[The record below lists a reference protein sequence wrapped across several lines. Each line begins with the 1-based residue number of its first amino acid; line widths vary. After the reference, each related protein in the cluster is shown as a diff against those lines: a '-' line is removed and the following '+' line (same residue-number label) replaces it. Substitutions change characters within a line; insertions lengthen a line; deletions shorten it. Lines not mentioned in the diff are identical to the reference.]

1 MINLPPPQPSLY
13 TDMFDFSPVPVE
25 DKVAKKIAEMRKMP
39 KRGYANLW
47 EWTAANRPFLVPG
60 RPFRMDN
67 HLYLKEIYE
76 CTDLEII
83 LMKASQM
90 GASEWLV
97 SYAAYICDEKDGTVL
112 YLFPTEGHVSDF
124 STARLGPA
132 IEASEYLSKIV
143 IDGSGQGG
151 QRGSDRI
158 SLKRIRDRFL
168 YFRGSKVQ
176 ADGKA
181 PQLKSIDADVLIMDE
196 VDELDPR
203 APAIAKKRLGHAK
216 DDLGNVLWVS
226 TPTYP
231 GVGIHAEF
239 LESDQRKWFVKC
251 DACGERQSLEI
262 DQVVNEWDD
271 LGRPVEWNGRLDN
284 RAWVA
289 CRNCGAELNRLGDG
303 EWVAEHPEAD
313 RTGFHL
319 TKLFSAQT
327 PLIQVVKDLD
337 TVDENK
343 RREAYNQ
350 HLGIPY
356 TPRGGSLDSER
367 LDACRRDYG
376 HGPNYFRTCYMGV
389 DVGRVLH
396 VTVRTSEGFQD
407 RETMQLYAGE
417 STWEHLPNLV
427 KIYRPRIIVCD
438 ALPETT
444 KAREFQQNY
453 PRNMVWLAY
462 YPNMP
467 QGSKKEENMIWNP
480 RERTVLLDRTR
491 VIDETLAGF
500 YGMTSTLPAHIRGV
514 RDYYKQMMSSIRT
527 LKEDATGQQVAK
539 YIETGPDHFLHSEV
553 YAYVA
558 SKTRYGQGWVEGAGS

>member
-216 DDLGNVLWVS
+216 DDLGNVLWVWES
-226 TPTYP
+226 MPN
-231 GVGIHAEF
+231 F
-239 LESDQRKWFVKC
+239 LSP
-251 DACGERQSLEI
+251 I
-262 DQVVNEWDD
+262 
-271 LGRPVEWNGRLDN
+271 
-284 RAWVA
+284 
-289 CRNCGAELNRLGDG
+289 
-303 EWVAEHPEAD
+303 
-313 RTGFHL
+313 
-319 TKLFSAQT
+319 SAS
-327 PLIQVVKDLD
+327 
-337 TVDENK
+337 
-343 RREAYNQ
+343 
-350 HLGIPY
+350 
-356 TPRGGSLDSER
+356 GSLSAMPAVND
-367 LDACRRDYG
+367 
-376 HGPNYFRTCYMGV
+376 
-389 DVGRVLH
+389 
-396 VTVRTSEGFQD
+396 
-407 RETMQLYAGE
+407 
-417 STWEHLPNLV
+417 
-427 KIYRPRIIVCD
+427 K
-438 ALPETT
+438 AL
-444 KAREFQQNY
+444 KLIKSS
-453 PRNMVWLAY
+453 M
-462 YPNMP
+462 
-467 QGSKKEENMIWNP
+467 S
-480 RERTVLLDRTR
+480 
-491 VIDETLAGF
+491 
-500 YGMTSTLPAHIRGV
+500 GMTSEDLLNGMEDSIIVLGSPAEIVGLNLI
-514 RDYYKQMMSSIRT
+514 D
-527 LKEDATGQQVAK
+527 
-539 YIETGPDHFLHSEV
+539 
-553 YAYVA
+553 
-558 SKTRYGQGWVEGAGS
+558 

>member
-1 MINLPPPQPSLY
+1 
-13 TDMFDFSPVPVE
+13 
-25 DKVAKKIAEMRKMP
+25 
-39 KRGYANLW
+39 
-47 EWTAANRPFLVPG
+47 
-60 RPFRMDN
+60 
-67 HLYLKEIYE
+67 
-76 CTDLEII
+76 
-83 LMKASQM
+83 
-90 GASEWLV
+90 
-97 SYAAYICDEKDGTVL
+97 
-112 YLFPTEGHVSDF
+112 
-124 STARLGPA
+124 
-132 IEASEYLSKIV
+132 
-143 IDGSGQGG
+143 
-151 QRGSDRI
+151 
-158 SLKRIRDRFL
+158 
-168 YFRGSKVQ
+168 
-176 ADGKA
+176 
-181 PQLKSIDADVLIMDE
+181 
-196 VDELDPR
+196 
-203 APAIAKKRLGHAK
+203 
-216 DDLGNVLWVS
+216 
-226 TPTYP
+226 
-231 GVGIHAEF
+231 
-239 LESDQRKWFVKC
+239 
-251 DACGERQSLEI
+251 
-262 DQVVNEWDD
+262 
-271 LGRPVEWNGRLDN
+271 
-284 RAWVA
+284 
-289 CRNCGAELNRLGDG
+289 
-303 EWVAEHPEAD
+303 
-313 RTGFHL
+313 
-319 TKLFSAQT
+319 
-327 PLIQVVKDLD
+327 LIQVVKDLD